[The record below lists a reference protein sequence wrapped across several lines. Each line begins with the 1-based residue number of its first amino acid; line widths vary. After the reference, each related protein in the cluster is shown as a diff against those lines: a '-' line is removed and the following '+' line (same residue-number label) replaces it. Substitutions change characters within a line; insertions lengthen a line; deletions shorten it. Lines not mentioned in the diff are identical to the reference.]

1 MADIAVDLAHLLHSH
16 YAAAGSGS
24 AAPSAPPPMRCL
36 EAEAYQEREEW
47 GQLVAL
53 PSLEAALQRV
63 VDTKLAEQVCAA
75 ALRSTPA

>member
-1 MADIAVDLAHLLHSH
+1 
-16 YAAAGSGS
+16 
-24 AAPSAPPPMRCL
+24 MRCL